1 MVLCSHYVQRGLIR
15 VLRLDVR
22 FSSFLDL
29 FLLVLRS
36 TSGVCIIGD
45 FSLLLGYRSA
55 DSRFLPLSEWLYYHV
70 RAVFKTFRCYFERA
84 PLSVLLSERCALG
97 FSKFLQSWLSWQG
110 LNSGDI
116 TQMFYADVE
125 AACMKTQDEVIEAI
139 AGVARCAVRKQV
151 DGMGTIYAQQK
162 FSSLDS
168 IYHGFSLSQE
178 NGEHSP
184 QRAEWIGDDDF
195 GLHAS
200 ELPTPYRPA
209 ASVFVESLSLKT
221 KRRRTS
227 RKTQDNYSSVP
238 VPEVNQVDLINALP
252 DECLQ
257 EIFGFL
263 PKVQDR
269 CATAS
274 VSMRWLMLQSR
285 MQRVDFQS
293 EPSRCKGGCTVN
305 DVCAVKN
312 RPKSASE
319 NVNPSEEESSD
330 VTDNRSNET
339 QEDETLASSDEVH
352 TFGDEMDVDMDD
364 EPRVQRQP
372 QWALGELSRK
382 FEGRKATDVKLAL
395 VAIGELARGGL
406 GTLKVVGGSARGG
419 KGVTDAGLIAIG
431 NCCGALRSLTLWDC
445 DGITDVGLAAIGN
458 GCRLLEKL
466 DLMKCPGV
474 GDRGL
479 QAVAK
484 GCPLLST
491 VNIDSCPNVANASL
505 EAFGKW
511 SGALSSF
518 SVSNC
523 PMVGS
528 AGIGKVTLGC
538 NKLKKLKLEKIR
550 LGNEGLVAIGENC
563 KSVTRMK
570 LANLGC
576 CSEEGFL
583 GFCGGS
589 GLKMLKSLLITSC
602 PGITDVSLEVVGK
615 VCQDLKLCVLSQ
627 CQSVTDKG
635 LQAFMQGCVCLDNLQ
650 LERCH
655 SITNSGL
662 LTALAQCKGNLK
674 SLSLSKCDGLWIGE
688 KTSEELPLTC
698 LSLKTLNVTDCK
710 SAGVE
715 PIVTMGLCCPSL
727 ENLDLSE
734 LTNLSDEAIVSVVEG
749 CGDHLVSLNLTNCSN
764 ITDAAVAAIAS
775 HCGDLERLTL
785 DGCCHVGD
793 DGLRML
799 AAECISLKELDL
811 SGTSI
816 TDSGLRSLVTTR
828 GLWLRSLTLTGCFN
842 LTDESLSSIE
852 DCCPSLGALNLRNCP
867 LLSGERLSS
876 LESQLWFCDDFVC
889 S

>member
-1 MVLCSHYVQRGLIR
+1 MFC
-15 VLRLDVR
+15 
-22 FSSFLDL
+22 
-29 FLLVLRS
+29 
-36 TSGVCIIGD
+36 
-45 FSLLLGYRSA
+45 A
-55 DSRFLPLSEWLYYHV
+55 D
-70 RAVFKTFRCYFERA
+70 AK
-84 PLSVLLSERCALG
+84 
-97 FSKFLQSWLSWQG
+97 
-110 LNSGDI
+110 
-116 TQMFYADVE
+116 

-139 AGVARCAVRKQV
+139 AGVTRRRAVRKQV
-151 DGMGTIYAQQK
+151 DGMGTLYAQQK
-162 FSSLDS
+162 FSLDS
-168 IYHGFSLSQE
+168 ICHGFSLSQ
-178 NGEHSP
+178 GEDSP

-200 ELPTPYRPA
+200 ELPASYRPA
-209 ASVFVESLSLKT
+209 ASVFVESLSVKT

-227 RKTQDNYSSVP
+227 RKTQDDCSSVP
-238 VPEVNQVDLINALP
+238 VPEVDQTDFVNALP

-269 CATAS
+269 CAAAS
-274 VSMRWLMLQSR
+274 VCMRWLMLQSR
-285 MQRVDFQS
+285 MQRTDFKS
-293 EPSRCKGGCTVN
+293 ESTRCKGGCN
-305 DVCAVKN
+305 KSDVCTVKCG
-312 RPKSASE
+312 PKSATE
-319 NVNPSEEESSD
+319 KALPTVEESSD
-330 VTDNRSNET
+330 ATEDRFDAA
-339 QEDETLASSDEVH
+339 QEDEALASSDEVH
-352 TFGDEMDVDMDD
+352 TCGHEMDMDIDD

-406 GTLKVVGGSARGG
+406 GSLKIVGGSARGG

-431 NCCGALRSLTLWDC
+431 NCCAALRSLTLWDC

-479 QAVAK
+479 EAVAK
-484 GCPLLST
+484 GCPLLSA
-491 VNIDSCPNVANASL
+491 VNIESCVNVGNASL
-505 EAFGKW
+505 AAFGKW

-518 SVSNC
+518 SISSC

-528 AGIGKVTLGC
+528 AGIGEVTLGC

-550 LGNEGLVAIGENC
+550 LSNEGLVAIGENC

-570 LANLGC
+570 LANLYW
-576 CSEEGFL
+576 CSEEGFI

-589 GLKMLKSLLITSC
+589 GLKLLKSLLITSC

-627 CQSVTDKG
+627 CQAVTDKG
-635 LQAFMQGCVCLDNLQ
+635 LEAFMQCCLCLDSLQ
-650 LERCH
+650 LEKCH

-662 LTALAQCKGNLK
+662 LTALAQGKGNLK
-674 SLSLSKCDGLWIGE
+674 TLSLSKCDGLWKGE
-688 KTSEELPLTC
+688 KRSEELPLTC
-698 LSLKTLNVTDCK
+698 FSLKTLNVTDCK
-710 SAGVE
+710 GAGVE

-727 ENLDLSE
+727 ENLDFSE
-734 LTNLSDEAIVSVVEG
+734 LTNLSDEAITSVVEG
-749 CGDHLVSLNLTNCSN
+749 CGDHLVCLNLTNCIN
-764 ITDAAVAAIAS
+764 ITDAALAAIAS
-775 HCGDLERLTL
+775 HCEDLERLTL
-785 DGCCHVGD
+785 DGCYHVGD
-793 DGLRML
+793 NGLKML

-816 TDSGLRSLVTTR
+816 TDSGLRSLVTAR
-828 GLWLRSLTLTGCFN
+828 GLWLRSLTLTGCVN
-842 LTDESLSSIE
+842 LTDESLSLIE
-852 DCCPSLGALNLRNCP
+852 ECCPSLGALNLRNCP
-867 LLSGERLSS
+867 LLSREGLSS
-876 LESQLWFCDDFVC
+876 LESQLWSCDDFVC

>member
-1 MVLCSHYVQRGLIR
+1 
-15 VLRLDVR
+15 
-22 FSSFLDL
+22 
-29 FLLVLRS
+29 
-36 TSGVCIIGD
+36 
-45 FSLLLGYRSA
+45 
-55 DSRFLPLSEWLYYHV
+55 
-70 RAVFKTFRCYFERA
+70 
-84 PLSVLLSERCALG
+84 
-97 FSKFLQSWLSWQG
+97 
-110 LNSGDI
+110 
-116 TQMFYADVE
+116 MFCADVE
-125 AACMKTQDEVIEAI
+125 AACMKTPDEVIEAI

-162 FSSLDS
+162 FSSLES
-168 IYHGFSLSQE
+168 IYNGFSHSQG

-200 ELPTPYRPA
+200 ELPTPFRPA
-209 ASVFVESLSLKT
+209 ASIFVESLTPKT
-221 KRRRTS
+221 KRSRTS
-227 RKTQDNYSSVP
+227 WKAQDDCSSVP
-238 VPEVNQVDLINALP
+238 VPEINQVDLINTLP

-269 CATAS
+269 CAAAS

-285 MQRVDFQS
+285 MQRTDYKSQS
-293 EPSRCKGGCTVN
+293 SRYKGVCTAK
-305 DVCAVKN
+305 DVCAA
-312 RPKSASE
+312 KSGPNSAGE
-319 NVNPSEEESSD
+319 KLNPSVEESLD
-330 VTDNRSNET
+330 VAEDRFDEA

-352 TFGDEMDVDMDD
+352 TCRNEMDVDMDE

-431 NCCGALRSLTLWDC
+431 NCCAALRSLTLWDC

-458 GCRLLEKL
+458 GCRLLEKI

-479 QAVAK
+479 QVVAK

-491 VNIDSCPNVANASL
+491 VNIDSCLNVGNASL
-505 EAFGKW
+505 EAFGRL
-511 SGALSSF
+511 SGAVTSF
-518 SVSNC
+518 SVSSC

-538 NKLKKLKLEKIR
+538 NKLKTLKLEKIR
-550 LGNEGLVAIGENC
+550 LSNEGLVAIGENC

-570 LANLGC
+570 LANLGW

-583 GFCGGS
+583 GFCGGT
-589 GLKMLKSLLITSC
+589 GLKLLKSLLITSC
-602 PGITDVSLEVVGK
+602 PGITDVSLELVGK

-635 LQAFMQGCVCLDNLQ
+635 LQAFMKSCFCLDTLQ

-662 LTALAQCKGNLK
+662 LTALAQGKGNLK
-674 SLSLSKCDGLWIGE
+674 NLSLSKCDGLWNGE
-688 KTSEELPLTC
+688 KRSEEVPLTC

-710 SAGVE
+710 SAGIE

-734 LTNLSDEAIVSVVEG
+734 LTNLSDEAITSVMEG
-749 CGDHLVSLNLTNCSN
+749 CGDHLVSLNLTNCTN
-764 ITDAAVAAIAS
+764 ITYVAVAAIAS
-775 HCGDLERLTL
+775 HCVDLECLTL
-785 DGCCHVGD
+785 DGCYRVGD
-793 DGLRML
+793 NGLHML
-799 AAECISLKELDL
+799 ATECISLKELDL

-816 TDSGLRSLVTTR
+816 TDSGLRSLVTMR
-828 GLWLRSLTLTGCFN
+828 GFWLRSLTLTGCVN
-842 LTDESLSSIE
+842 LTDESLSLIE

-867 LLSGERLSS
+867 LLSREGLSS
-876 LESQLWFCDDFVC
+876 LESQLWSCDDFVC

>member
-1 MVLCSHYVQRGLIR
+1 MY
-15 VLRLDVR
+15 
-22 FSSFLDL
+22 
-29 FLLVLRS
+29 
-36 TSGVCIIGD
+36 
-45 FSLLLGYRSA
+45 
-55 DSRFLPLSEWLYYHV
+55 
-70 RAVFKTFRCYFERA
+70 
-84 PLSVLLSERCALG
+84 
-97 FSKFLQSWLSWQG
+97 LQSWLYWQG
-110 LNSGDI
+110 LNRRDI
-116 TQMFYADVE
+116 TQMFCADVK
-125 AACMKTQDEVIEAI
+125 AACMKTQDEVIGAI

-151 DGMGTIYAQQK
+151 DGMGTLYAQQK

-168 IYHGFSLSQE
+168 IYHGFSLGQG

-195 GLHAS
+195 GLHTS

-209 ASVFVESLSLKT
+209 ASVFVESLSLKA

-227 RKTQDNYSSVP
+227 RETQDDYSSVR
-238 VPEVNQVDLINALP
+238 VPEVDQVDLVNTLP

-269 CATAS
+269 CAAAS
-274 VSMRWLMLQSR
+274 VCMRWLMLQSR
-285 MQRVDFQS
+285 MQRIDFKS
-293 EPSRCKGGCTVN
+293 ESTRCKGGCTKK
-305 DVCAVKN
+305 DVCAAT
-312 RPKSASE
+312 KSAAE
-319 NVNPSEEESSD
+319 IVDPAVKESSD
-330 VTDNRSNET
+330 VTEDRSDEE
-339 QEDETLASSDEVH
+339 QEDEALASSDEVH
-352 TFGDEMDVDMDD
+352 TCGDEMDVDIDE

-406 GTLKVVGGSARGG
+406 GTLKVVGGSAHGG

-431 NCCGALRSLTLWDC
+431 NCCAALRSLTLWDC

-484 GCPLLST
+484 GCPLLSA
-491 VNIDSCPNVANASL
+491 VNIDSCLNVGNASL

-511 SGALSSF
+511 SGALYSF

-523 PMVGS
+523 PIVGS

-538 NKLKKLKLEKIR
+538 SKLKKLKLEKIR
-550 LGNEGLVAIGENC
+550 LSDEGLVAIGENC
-563 KSVTRMK
+563 KSVSRMK
-570 LANLGC
+570 LANLGW
-576 CSEEGFL
+576 CSEEGFIGL
-583 GFCGGS
+583 CGGS
-589 GLKMLKSLLITSC
+589 GLKLLKSLLITSC

-627 CQSVTDKG
+627 CQAVTDKG
-635 LQAFMQGCVCLDNLQ
+635 LEAFMQCCVCLDSLQ

-662 LTALAQCKGNLK
+662 SAALAQGKGSLK
-674 SLSLSKCDGLWIGE
+674 TLYLSRCDGLWKGE
-688 KTSEELPLTC
+688 KRCEELPLTG
-698 LSLKTLNVTDCK
+698 LSLKTLKVTDCK

-734 LTNLSDEAIVSVVEG
+734 LTNLSDEAITSVVEG
-749 CGDHLVSLNLTNCSN
+749 CGDHLVSLNLTNCTN
-764 ITDAAVAAIAS
+764 ITDAAIAAIAS

-785 DGCCHVGD
+785 DGCYHVGD
-793 DGLRML
+793 NGLKML

-811 SGTSI
+811 SETSI
-816 TDSGLRSLVTTR
+816 TDSGLRSLITAR
-828 GLWLRSLTLTGCFN
+828 GLWLRSLTLTGCVN
-842 LTDESLSSIE
+842 LTDESLSLIE

-867 LLSGERLSS
+867 LLSREGLSS
-876 LESQLWFCDDFVC
+876 LESQLWSCDDFVC